1 MKKLL
6 TRGLYVFAIMLFA
19 VGGVFMFNLN
29 SSTKMGEIETE
40 GETLSQSVDI
50 DQANTW
56 EKWSEGV
63 STQLNP
69 FTTQTYFGETVNVI
83 DSAEDLAALSYY
95 VQSGNATYASAYYL
109 VTKDINLIGKLWTP
123 IGTSS
128 TPFSG
133 QFYGGGHT
141 ISGIVV
147 SQASSVSGSGVG
159 LFGNV
164 TGSLVDVVVD
174 DLVVLNESDA
184 TKTGA
189 LAGRLSATAEVLNCY
204 DLRANKSVYSSIG
217 TATSG
222 AKIYRGGSVDGVSAD
237 YTSQTAIYN
246 AMTINTGGNTAST
259 RYVVQYRVTESNAR
273 FEKYGDS
280 AWGTSGSDGT
290 KTKVVKVAVENY
302 NSTSATA
309 VEAFAF
315 SDNIPVLR
323 YQAEGKNGQVYVINE
338 EYRARTPFSS
348 SLGTGLV
355 TTITFSKLSTSLTIN
370 YGYGKN
376 YNGTPKTKTATY
388 AVPYDRPWKQ
398 YFDLT
403 RTGAFELAGIYKTYN
418 ANAANEDSKFTNPF
432 TSEYIETFANG
443 GTATLYLKWKANT
456 HTMNF
461 NIGWSGADG
470 SWSNNGSEEN
480 TSPQSPFV
488 NGVTFTGIGTI
499 QPTTSAGRYLYSAN
513 STGHTAGD
521 LIKIEFWLK
530 DGYTFTESISHK
542 IVNGGGTINTTSPGV
557 QTSFPAEN
565 IDSAQKTNYTV
576 VKGARVSSGN
586 VAYTPYTV
594 TFEDVVET
602 GIITLLIRQETIN
615 VTVKDTN
622 SNRDDFSSNVLINT
636 GAGNATETKSFSVQ
650 AGDYFHLKI
659 NANTG
664 YYISN
669 ISIVDSNTG
678 EDINNKFSWLT
689 TTPNETYSVETSS
702 GQKTYI
708 QSYKIDAEQTAGGIQ
723 SGNLTITV
731 TLESLPIYFNVEFD
745 ADNSTE
751 NTNNGNTFDEQGL
764 TVNGVKN
771 GILSLTAKP
780 NTSTKTGEVTFRVS
794 ENSIYEIDTMT
805 ISDGE
810 KTWTINKTNNPN
822 DDDDYTYVWSTNNN
836 EATATI
842 SNFSY
847 GITYTLKY
855 TIKAKD
861 YSLTGSVTIDDDP
874 PSTDFAGYTLVFSKT
889 ENDFSDTITKAMPG
903 DKIYWKLTMPNND
916 YTKRIAFEKVTVTNG
931 ASATNSTYEDFTI
944 SGSFTVGTADPEVA
958 VAFTTVELEF
968 IPSTNTMYI
977 DDFNGEG
984 SKVFVDTNVTNT
996 IEGSLSATG
1005 DQGEYTVNVSTLT
1018 SISIYSGYYLVGWY
1032 LENGDTKLGGL
1043 FGENEAP
1050 ATFFGNI
1057 FSQDEFLSAVS
1068 DGTTSFTLVPIYKQ
1082 KTITVTGAFAET
1094 DGLALS
1100 NDSGAT
1106 WNGGEY
1112 TLSNTYYFIHNFSI
1126 DDEVYNFSIDISS
1139 IKENMR
1145 KAGYEEATG
1154 WNFASSTGVWTDEKP
1169 APTNYGLAINNGA
1182 DKIGASNDNIQGV
1195 DVWGSENSATLT
1207 INPVF
1212 GTKIEYN
1219 IIITGIAVNEDGEHL
1234 TASTTISV
1242 GDTITFTSED
1252 VTSEGVYTISSKP
1265 EFSFA
1270 DTPSIGHQFSGF
1282 TLKGNNSSEH
1292 EAPFT
1297 AENSNVVT
1305 LELDASLFNTLV
1317 SESGYITDRNIFT
1330 AETNQVA
1337 STYKIYLGYDGSA
1350 EILVDTVGLAS
1361 DDEGYYVTVT
1371 YGKNADALASFTTKI
1386 TRNGYTL
1393 VGFRERVSEGGVQ
1406 YATYDEESGAWTYEM
1421 FSPEPAEDTTVY
1433 AVWQVNDEKYVSATL
1448 QGFTPYFNE
1457 NGQVVIQGTV
1467 YKGEQKEEN
1476 EIANGT
1482 TAVGNG
1488 DTITS
1493 VIIALSGTE
1502 SNAAEGFTNGRQ
1514 IVLTNVAAEQEYIMI
1529 VTIADSLS
1537 ANRFGT
1543 NDTYTIKSDPA
1554 SGNILANGIVIND
1567 ASIESYYTGS
1577 SKVAETENSVRG
1589 TLAFEHPVTHE
1600 GEPVTPT
1607 PKKSVDEATITI
1619 DGSVFGVAEGLNAI
1633 YDFSFDAIQGAN
1645 YGITAGQDGKYLI
1658 VVNGVLDIV
1667 PIIFQ
1672 FNMEPE
1678 TQTGFY
1684 MDGLYHRAN
1693 IGSVTAYDK
1702 YNNEL
1707 VEGNFKFEYS
1717 YVRTKGYN
1725 VGNYTGDQ
1733 FEFEGLKVL
1742 IGDSEVTS
1750 TNYTWTVNGTYQIVE
1765 SEDVANIFSYDARYL
1780 TATNGKLNITLN
1792 KELQLAYPDA
1802 TRIFNVSYKVGN
1814 GAMIAV
1820 QGSQISVADTNGD
1833 TLFTII
1839 GNGTNDLSIAVKK
1852 NADVTFEISTS
1863 GEGGDNLAFLGYFT
1877 TAEISVWTS
1886 GQVAPLDTFTEEAD
1900 NVYDLKL
1907 TTGSSAQQYVA
1918 VFTDARALYVFEN
1931 KNNTTIN
1938 SNDNPTAKIYLSSGD
1953 NVGYTY
1959 ANPTMTG
1966 FTFDS
1971 WKISDS
1977 TVTASAGEGNQ
1988 TFKSTG
1994 GSKPVRAIAKW
2005 NLDKP
2010 VLTVFE
2016 EKIESSAYGGPD
2028 YNDFS
2033 YTRVATFE
2041 NQSDIVTYVFTWRK
2055 GDQVLGTGE
2064 TYSFGDRNTS
2074 INGVYTITVT
2084 ATYVDANGVQGNSQ
2098 IQTSEPAQFEF
2109 AIYKRELHSFAFDME
2124 KTQLELDNLV
2134 YSNTDYIDQIYVNL
2148 YMYDEHFPN
2157 DGQDFWV
2164 DVSLK
2169 DILDNLPA
2177 NNPMAWI
2184 EVTYGK
2190 ENTPVTS
2197 IKNAGT
2203 YTISVKVG
2211 LYGFDLRD
2219 GKQELTLTV
2228 LQDEI
2233 VLSQSDVEDLTKEF
2247 GASEPPAHTINYSIN
2262 GESVPITLTREAG
2275 ESVGNHPFDKA
2286 STTNANYTIADVS
2299 GLYFEITPST
2309 YMLQVSLDSALTY
2322 TYNQKAVATVEA
2334 DYIAES
2340 EEAWFT
2346 SAGWY
2351 LFAYDQDRTLLA
2363 TSKLSL
2369 TVNGVTVSTEVE
2381 HALDGFTFSVT
2392 GASANA
2398 GSYGLDDIGGQSETY
2413 EKGAEFAG
2421 SVPQE
2426 SAIVVEKLVL
2436 KITKATKE
2444 YDKQAYST
2452 WSSSGTNEGLVVEFD
2467 PSSSILQGD
2476 TLSFRF
2482 AMGTHQSSAFFTEYY
2497 VGEYNNPENELHL
2510 EDISNENYD
2519 VIEAESCY
2527 RAILPSTKEV
2537 ELRLDQELSYVYGQ
2551 ITTNNKYV
2559 FLNDEV
2565 YEHIKFVFTED
2576 GSEAPCR
2583 QGIDTYW
2590 LPEITDATTSTGGAF
2605 DAGEITLTVMVVS
2618 KEYTLG
2624 LAETNW
2630 DDEKRAFAELFIKFL
2645 SAWDPSAVP
2654 GDLDTAIDSAIE
2666 LLDKEF
2672 GNSYVK
2678 YFTFT
2683 FDITQKE
2690 LSLAQTPTVTK
2701 EYDGNKN
2708 LSSTYQ
2714 NAQVGT
2720 ASPSVWIGSGLVAGD
2735 IVTISGEY
2743 DSSEIGARTL
2753 TLTPGGADGG
2763 NYKLTNIPAG
2773 QIASV
2778 EFDFTGHLDTEDWV
2792 EDGVDAP
2799 KDNSFKAVYGGDY
2812 QDFVDQINKE
2822 SNFGTRQGY
2831 TQTGWTFTDDSGELE
2846 VSVENAEKLVE
2857 KLLANGNT
2865 LTLNAVWSQDDV
2877 TITVNYNQAQGSVS
2891 GESVQASYSVLYFTG
2906 SLKLSVTANG
2916 GYFFEDFIVKE
2927 SGKAEAEATGQN
2939 TKTGTIT
2946 LSKITDNITV
2956 QVNFGLIEISITA
2969 SDGSH
2974 PDVELAS
2981 DSDRWT
2987 DAHTFNKNTLTDTVA
3002 TTLPQYTL
3010 AEKSYLLSGWKF
3022 EFGENVGEK
3031 AITVLKDDG
3040 RSIWEIIGGESLS
3053 GDSLAVTVTAL
3064 WEVDSISFTI
3074 THNNATITSVKVG
3087 DETIVGEGDRYT
3099 VHFGDTVIVNFEGNE
3114 GYKFSSASLDGKAE
3128 GTKPANTGKRTNVSV
3143 TITALKED
3151 GAVLKIDM
3159 ASIVIT
3165 INTVANVEPYS
3176 QINGSD
3182 NIQYQINH
3190 TDLTSEVAIN
3200 EKISI
3205 FKTTQTGTY
3214 NQTGWTY
3221 GEEEITLTDK
3231 LLEFVKSIYASENS
3245 LEEGAL
3251 LDGDFTLSQNLV
3263 AEWTAVEYTI
3273 TLADP
3278 EGIAT
3283 DLPQGTIT
3291 VSYGQPISGLKE
3303 LSPNTGHTGWVNS
3316 WNTEKDGNGTTYQ
3329 NGDNFQTPSTVLEGE
3344 TKAEATLYAVWTQGE
3359 FTLTITHDDK
3369 VTAISYNNKPVT
3381 AGSAE
3386 KYLSGT
3392 THTFTLTITDGYV
3405 IDETQTNAGDSGLTI
3420 SFSGDQIMVA
3430 NMTGN
3435 ATLTATL
3442 NIVTKEET
3450 FRLNLD
3456 LINNIEEVTGAQE
3469 DNGKYYVNID
3479 YLQAYNDTALSS
3491 LVFTRSGYTPS
3502 RLMLGETPIATYEN
3516 GAWTVVG
3523 DTYTLT
3529 TDSTIDVEWT
3539 RNDGYYTVTMEDQQ
3553 NSLTYSAQDQ
3563 TVANGKVTVGGVDYT
3578 LGAILDNGDIY
3589 VRYFFERE
3597 GGSQTAD
3604 GTSSLVL
3611 RNVNQSGQYRFV
3623 LEIRDGVTNELVQLA
3638 SDWAQLTISQA
3649 EMSWSKDSFTSY
3661 YSGTRDF
3668 YNAEENGDMGHALIG
3683 KNQVTDATF
3692 GRVIFT
3698 GSDYNVGSG
3707 KDVRVYINI
3716 TADLVANYSNIQGDS
3731 TSGYYLALTGAGQIV
3746 ATPIS
3751 FAITGGGFQTG
3762 TNHEIVFSGVGSD
3775 EVTTTSGVPLDPFT
3789 FSATFVTNGTSG
3801 QITAFNLKEN
3811 SNTVLLSERSVD
3823 KDNFTWTATGS
3834 YTISKASK
3842 TITLSGK
3849 VLSTGEDLTDAQN
3862 TITLSNV
3869 MYGAD
3874 NVDLGN
3880 SAFYNHVVDGSAVFT
3895 ISGNRS
3901 GSVVIALGAGINIS
3915 FDATTSKLAGFGL
3928 LDWTG
3933 DITIATLK
3941 TTLQTLAKEDEYL
3954 QSYSSA
3960 DIENIYAVYTDLKYV
3975 RANYGYG
3982 ENQGADYYVQI
3993 GQSTT
3998 LTEPARKGFNF
4009 VRWQAGAGVS
4019 VEGNK
4024 LSVASG
4030 ETILPSSVTAIW
4042 EIANPT
4048 TASNNKELDFDAQYG
4063 ASQTITVANV
4073 AGSIKNQSSDLS
4085 YSYRWLKEGEEVAGN
4100 VDNII
4105 IARNTTANGN
4115 YTLEITASLSGYT
4128 SKTTTV
4134 NFTVKINKI
4143 ALTAGN
4149 LSANEGT
4156 YKHADFASEVTIGV
4170 TVGSGEA
4177 EETPYTISSH
4187 LAKEN
4192 FWFEVRLGSEEV
4204 GQIFNVGTYTIT
4216 LKGDDTV
4223 YNVTENSA
4231 TFVVKVYEYELTS
4244 DDVTGLGKFFG
4255 EEDPDPNSI
4264 TKVFEFGADNTES
4277 VQVNFTRT
4285 TGETVG
4291 NYEVEVASISPTG
4304 NYSITAPEGNDFF
4317 EIRKA
4322 EGKLNITF
4330 DSPEALTKVYNGAQ
4344 STISTTFSDG
4354 KWTLTI
4360 GDGQESVSSGLTLKV
4375 YNNGREYDLSG
4386 IALEYAFTGISFTF
4400 GEGVIAKNVNSYP
4413 ISVKVATEGTVNY
4426 QEAQIINPTSFVIG
4440 KANLVVS
4447 GITKEFDTTKAFSQQ
4462 INGVGGEKVTVTGQF
4477 AKETVGS
4484 DIELNSVAILARETD
4499 NVNNYTISE
4508 IQKGSITPS
4517 SETEFTFTAGEN
4529 QFTYGDLRAD
4539 DSLQTILEKL
4549 GAYVFT
4555 IGGDYTGAIEA
4566 GYAQITSAEYGTKT
4580 VSKGGYL
4587 IAGGNKVTLTITS
4600 ANYAQL
4606 ASGKTFEVSISIAKR
4621 ALDLSGTQISKEYDK
4636 TDALPAGIVWSMQG
4650 NLSGDDVTVDESASK
4665 FENSSVAD
4673 GKKISIVLKG
4683 NDKDN
4688 YSVAEEDMPK
4698 GNITPNS
4705 INITVDGTT
4714 LLNRDFSSITSVD
4727 GGKVNIPS
4735 PSFNVE
4741 YTDKVNGQ
4749 SILDSFRAPTRVGF
4763 TPNGWYYLSGEDY
4776 IQITAE
4782 NMQSVLDGAFDNNK
4796 TVTIY
4801 AGWTIDRL
4809 DITLSVTNGT
4819 ASVSAEESANL
4830 VDNKDGTYSVN
4841 YFSTITVKV
4850 TGAEGYKLDNI
4861 TYSGNAQ
4868 AFTPTGVGTK
4878 NNGQATIPQIRT
4890 GGTITISMAEIMI
4903 NVTVNGNT
4911 PAFVDEVII
4920 SGEDWTDY
4928 AESIAYNDAGV
4939 QASTFLPQWNA
4950 PEGTYNF
4957 AGYTYGEGTQVAEQT
4972 LKAIVDSLGQV
4983 NEDVNISFTASWTG
4997 VKYSIHFNVTENGS
5011 LSGEET
5017 IDDLVFGQELNFEF
5031 PVATL
5036 SGRVS
5041 IWNTSADGQGRVYER
5056 GSFLQDIGTLS
5067 GDNYVLELYT
5077 VWANKT
5083 STLTITV
5090 GENVTRVLA
5099 GRSEVTPEN
5108 NKFELEFGVDSL
5120 TITITLNAGYE
5131 LAYTY
5136 PENASN
5142 EIVVSGNTIT
5152 ISNMADNRELTIKG
5166 TARTNTLTLNMTNA
5180 TVEKVNSGTQGTGVV
5195 TAPTGDTVSI
5205 TFAPTKGYSFVEGQ
5219 STISLSGRGKIQSAY
5234 QDGKVTVTWSDFTGD
5249 ASLTVSSTPN
5259 KNEVTFSDNSAK
5271 VTSIWANGQSVSVT
5285 GGSAVVLTGETLTI
5299 VVNLRYGYHNA
5310 TLSLPEGITAS
5321 VTPQDET
5328 FDDQTRTY
5336 RRSFTITGI
5345 DENVAVTISA
5355 SEREYSVQSIS
5366 ENADLGS
5373 VGSDEVVTMKFGS
5386 SQGFTANASEGY
5398 VFAGWYIGDTL
5409 ISTDN
5414 PYTFFANE
5422 SVREY
5427 LENNLTEGVLQL
5439 VAHFGLAESEVTIT
5453 NGVNG
5458 TLTYNWGGEEDE
5470 DKTLVENDATTGI
5483 VSFGNKLVISVK
5495 PNIGYSV
5502 TSDSIKFTKEG
5513 QPVEDAWTKY
5523 VKADEDGS
5531 AVITIPVEA
5540 GVPDKIEVTY
5550 VANDI
5555 EVYVQGVLIMGGAK
5569 NYGTNVGGQI
5579 LLTNEEGEVV
5589 DWATENTYLD
5599 PNDEIGLV
5607 EGGNYRLATKTDTT
5621 LYFKATIK
5629 EGYTF
5634 FIDTDIIPGMPNAVI
5649 NEISRTATE
5658 VFFSISRVSEGL
5670 RIRGMFEAQSNL
5682 VTVKFQTE
5690 DGTGVPAGAISVDT
5704 SSPLINA
5711 PINNSSSIY
5720 FYAVT
5725 SANASFTINI
5735 GFNYSLKMT
5744 SDGIATSINEGLADK
5759 VTFGE
5764 VTDPGFNTGFTQR
5777 VKVDIDSIDSNGEII
5792 IYVTPKVYNLNFV
5805 SEGEV
5810 LASISGITY
5819 GQIFSIPQDVLS
5831 KILVEREGFSLLG
5844 YYTYEEGQGTRYVK
5858 EDGTVPSGITWNESG
5873 YNWNGTTYVVSSNF
5887 DQATQTFSLY
5897 AGWSFDKEKVTIDFI
5912 PPELKGLVEIS
5923 IKDIIYN
5930 LGADTS
5936 WTYANDNYY
5945 AEILEGVEIGLR
5957 AYPFE
5962 GFTFVKWVVNR
5973 DGHEVTHTT
5982 EEINYLSEPG
5992 NVTITAVYRLN
6003 FTLSVDNG
6011 GTVAL
6016 WQAGSNL
6023 GADGAFD
6030 PSNDISLVAT
6040 ESRGYNFVGWF
6051 TADGE
6056 AFGEKGVEK
6065 VNSDGTSTW
6074 TYTFTPSLQ
6083 PLSLKAVFEGDEVG
6097 IIVDSTSLTGFGSI
6111 LSFKVNG
6118 TEQDISSE
6126 ITARVGSQIQIQV
6139 ESEYGYGVIWE
6150 GVTPKYDISTQT
6162 YVYTVLAEDLT
6173 SYEGALHKNVIL
6185 LKPVG
6190 TSSHISFRFDVRMG
6204 DDSQSIENAGI
6215 LVYRDPEGISH
6226 EITTGYVIEEILYGN
6241 TFFLEVVLQPN
6252 YRVGYVAIVAQ
6263 GIHIL
6268 DYDTIGSG
6276 FNPVSSRI
6284 EIQTSILNEFKPD
6297 LSEEI
6302 SVIINFERDIWTDY
6316 SSEEL
6321 SGAGTEADPY
6331 IIATNED
6338 LAFMA
6343 YMINNEGNEHYA
6355 SAYYL
6360 LVDNLDMA
6368 GKFWEP
6374 IGTEE
6379 NPFAGTFNFDVYTI
6393 ENLEHYMVYSNPTT
6407 SYNGLFWFMTDD
6419 AQILIT
6425 NNALIIGLSVA
6436 GGIILLVLLILLII
6450 LLVRRR
6456 NKKKMEEL
6464 ANS

>member
-1 MKKLL
+1 
-6 TRGLYVFAIMLFA
+6 MLFA
-19 VGGVFMFNLN
+19 VGGIFMFNLN
-29 SSTKMGEIETE
+29 SLTKIGEIETE
-40 GETLSQSVDI
+40 GETLSQPVDI
-50 DQANTW
+50 DQVNTW

-69 FTTQTYFGETVNVI
+69 FTTQTYFGEPVNVI

-95 VQSGNATYASAYYL
+95 VQSGNTTYASAYYL
-109 VTKDINLIGKLWTP
+109 VTADINLVGKLWTP

-133 QFYGGGHT
+133 QFYGGGHK

-147 SQASSVSGSGVG
+147 SEASSVSGSGVG

-189 LAGRLSATAEVLNCY
+189 LVGVLENSSDILESAEVLNCY

-222 AKIYRGGSVDGVSAD
+222 VKIYRGGSVDGVSAD

-246 AMTINTGGNTAST
+246 AMTINSNATTTST
-259 RYVVQYRVTESNAR
+259 RYVVQYRVTDSNAR

-290 KTKVVKVAVENY
+290 QTKVVKVAVESE
-302 NSTSATA
+302 NSTSATE
-309 VEAFAF
+309 VNAFAF

-323 YQAEGKNGQVYVINE
+323 YQAEGKNDQVYVINE
-338 EYRARTPFSS
+338 GYRARTPFSS
-348 SLGTGLV
+348 SLDTGLV
-355 TTITFSKLSTSLTIN
+355 TTITFTSTTTSLTIN

-376 YNGTPKTKTATY
+376 DDGTPKTKTATY

-403 RTGAFELAGIYKTYN
+403 RTGAFDLEGIYK
-418 ANAANEDSKFTNPF
+418 ESSCTNKF

-443 GTATLYLKWKANT
+443 GTATLYLKWTAKT

-461 NIGWSGADG
+461 NIGWSGADN

-480 TSPQSPFV
+480 TPPQSPFV
-488 NGVTFTGIGTI
+488 DGVNFEEGIGTI
-499 QPTTSAGRYLYSAN
+499 SPTSSAGRYLYSAS
-513 STGHTAGD
+513 STGHTAGT
-521 LIKIEFWLK
+521 KIVITFNLK
-530 DGYTFTESISHK
+530 DGYTFIEEEGISHE
-542 IVNGGGTINTTSPGV
+542 IVKGGGTINTTSPGV
-557 QTSFPAEN
+557 QTSFRAEN

-576 VKGARVSSGN
+576 VKEDRVSSGN

-602 GIITLLIRQETIN
+602 GTITLLIRQETIN

-622 SNRDDFSSNVLINT
+622 SNGDDFSSNVLINT
-636 GAGNATETKSFSVQ
+636 GAGSATETKSFSVQ
-650 AGDYFHLKI
+650 AGDYFQLQIK
-659 NANTG
+659 ANTG
-664 YYISN
+664 YYISS

-678 EDINNKFSWLT
+678 EDINNKFSWLKT
-689 TTPNETYSVETSS
+689 TENGTYSVETSS

-780 NTSTKTGEVTFRVS
+780 NTSTNTGEVTFRVS

-861 YSLTGSVTIDDDP
+861 YSLTGSVTIDNDP
-874 PSTDFAGYTLVFSKT
+874 PSADFEGYTLVFSKT
-889 ENDFSDTITKAMPG
+889 DDFSDTIKKAMPG
-903 DKIYWKLTMPNND
+903 DTIHWKLTMPENNSV
-916 YTKRIAFEKVTVTNG
+916 KRLTFKGVTVTNG
-931 ASATNSTYEDFTI
+931 VNAGNPTYDYENFTI
-944 SGSFTVGTADPEVA
+944 SGSFTAGTADATVA
-958 VAFTTVELEF
+958 VAFETVKLTF
-968 IPSTNTMYI
+968 NQSTNTMYI
-977 DDFNGEG
+977 DDFNDGG
-984 SKVFVDTNVTNT
+984 SVVFVDTNVTNT
-996 IEGSLSATG
+996 IKGSLTVEG
-1005 DQGEYTVNVSTLT
+1005 KQGGYTAKTT
-1018 SISIYSGYYLVGWY
+1018 DFKSISIYSGYYLVGWY
-1032 LENGDTKLGGL
+1032 IQNGETQVVGRVFGADEGPEAFFNDLFKQDKFLG
-1043 FGENEAP
+1043 
-1050 ATFFGNI
+1050 
-1057 FSQDEFLSAVS
+1057 AVS

-1082 KTITVTGAFAET
+1082 KTITVTGAFNEK

-1100 NDSGAT
+1100 NDAGST
-1106 WNGGEY
+1106 WTGGEY
-1112 TLSNTYYFIHNFSI
+1112 TLSKTYYFIHNFSV

-1139 IKENMR
+1139 IKANMR
-1145 KAGYEEATG
+1145 KAGYEQATG

-1305 LELDASLFNTLV
+1305 LELDISLFNTLV

-1330 AETNQVA
+1330 AKTNQKA
-1337 STYKIYLGYDGSA
+1337 STYKIYLGYEGGAKDDA
-1350 EILVDTVGLAS
+1350 ETVDVVGLQQ

-1371 YGKNADALASFTTKI
+1371 YGTNADALASFTSRI

-1393 VGFRERVSEGGVQ
+1393 VGFREKVSEGGVQ
-1406 YATYDEESGAWTYEM
+1406 YATYDEGEGTWSYEV
-1421 FSPEPAEDTTVY
+1421 FDPEPAKDTTVY
-1433 AVWQVNDEKYVSATL
+1433 AVWQVKDEKYVSATL

-1457 NGQVVIQGTV
+1457 NDQVVIQGTV
-1467 YKGEQKEEN
+1467 LAGEN
-1476 EIANGT
+1476 EIGNGT
-1482 TAVGNG
+1482 TPVGNG
-1488 DTITS
+1488 ETIDR

-1502 SNAAEGFTNGRQ
+1502 SEAAAGFSEGRK
-1514 IVLTNVAAEQEYIMI
+1514 IVLRNVAGEQTYIMI
-1529 VTIADSLS
+1529 VTITDTLS

-1543 NDTYTIKSDPA
+1543 NEDYTYQIRSNTA

-1600 GEPVTPT
+1600 GQPVTPT
-1607 PKKSVDEATITI
+1607 PKLPIDKATITI
-1619 DGSVFGVAEGLNAI
+1619 GGEEYNVAEGLNAI
-1633 YDFSFDAIQGAN
+1633 YDFSFDATEIKN
-1645 YGITAGQDGKYLI
+1645 YGITTVQAE
-1658 VVNGVLDIV
+1658 GVLKIV

-1672 FNMEPE
+1672 FNMDPE

-1684 MDGLYHRAN
+1684 MQGLYHRAN

-1702 YNNEL
+1702 DNNEL
-1707 VEGNFKFEYS
+1707 VSKFNFNTHYN
-1717 YVRTKGYN
+1717 YVRTN
-1725 VGNYTGDQ
+1725 SDAVASYTAKQ
-1733 FEFEGLKVL
+1733 FVIDGLSVS
-1742 IGDSEVTS
+1742 IGDTTVDPK
-1750 TNYTWTVNGTYQIVE
+1750 NYSWTVVGTYNIAE
-1765 SEDVANIFSYDARYL
+1765 SEDVANIFTYDARYL
-1780 TATNGKLNITLN
+1780 TATNGALNITLN

-1802 TRIFNVSYKVGN
+1802 TRIFNVSYQVGN
-1814 GAMIAV
+1814 GAKIAV

-1833 TLFTII
+1833 TLFTVI

-1852 NADVTFEISTS
+1852 NADVTFEISIS
-1863 GEGGDNLAFLGYFT
+1863 GEGGDNLDFLGYFT
-1877 TAEISVWTS
+1877 TADISVWTS
-1886 GQVAPLDTFTEEAD
+1886 SQVAPLDTFTKEAE
-1900 NVYDLKL
+1900 NVYDLDL
-1907 TTGSSAQQYVA
+1907 TTGSSQQYVA

-1931 KNNTTIN
+1931 KNNTLIN

-1971 WKISDS
+1971 WRISDS
-1977 TVTASAGEGNQ
+1977 TVTANASEGKSNQ

-2010 VLTVFE
+2010 ILTVFE
-2016 EKIESSAYGGPD
+2016 KKIESSAYGGAD

-2033 YTRVATFE
+2033 YTEVATFE
-2041 NQSDIVTYVFTWRK
+2041 NKSDIVTYVFTWRK

-2064 TYSFGDRNTS
+2064 TYSFGERNTS

-2084 ATYVDANGVQGNSQ
+2084 ATYVDANGVQGSNTQ
-2098 IQTSEPAQFEF
+2098 TQTSEPAQFEF
-2109 AIYKRELHSFAFDME
+2109 AIYKRELHSFEFDME
-2124 KTQLELDNLV
+2124 NTHLELDNLV
-2134 YSNTDYIDQIYVNL
+2134 YSNTDYIDQIYVNIHI
-2148 YMYDEHFPN
+2148 YDEHWPDDNNEF
-2157 DGQDFWV
+2157 GSL
-2164 DVSLK
+2164 SLK
-2169 DILDNLPA
+2169 DCLDNLPP
-2177 NNPMAWI
+2177 NNPMFWI

-2211 LYGFDLRD
+2211 PYGFDLRD

-2228 LQDEI
+2228 LKDEI
-2233 VLSQSDVEDLTKEF
+2233 VLTQENVKDLKKEF
-2247 GASEPPAHTINYSIN
+2247 GATEPAAHTINYSIN
-2262 GESVPITLTREAG
+2262 GESVPITLKRKPG
-2275 ESVGNHPFDKA
+2275 ESVGKHNFISA
-2286 STTNANYTIADVS
+2286 STTNGNYTIADVS

-2334 DYIAES
+2334 DYIAERQ
-2340 EEAWFT
+2340 EAWFT

-2351 LFAYDQDRTLLA
+2351 LFAYSDDHTLLA

-2398 GSYGLDDIGGQSETY
+2398 GSYGLDDIGGESETY

-2421 SVPQE
+2421 AVPQA

-2436 KITKATKE
+2436 KVTKATKE
-2444 YDKQAYST
+2444 YDGQAYST

-2551 ITTNNKYV
+2551 ITTNNKYI

-2590 LPEITDATTSTGGAF
+2590 LLEITDATTSTGGAF

-2624 LAETNW
+2624 LAESNW
-2630 DDEKRAFAELFIKFL
+2630 DDEKRAFAELLIKFL
-2645 SAWDPSAVP
+2645 SAFDDPSTLP
-2654 GDLDTAIDSAIE
+2654 DLDTAITM
-2666 LLDKEF
+2666 LDKEF

-2701 EYDGNKN
+2701 EYDGTEN
-2708 LSSTYQ
+2708 LSSTYE

-2720 ASPSVWIGSGLVAGD
+2720 SAPSVWIGSGLVAGD

-2753 TLTPGGADGG
+2753 TLTPGGEDGD

-2792 EDGVDAP
+2792 EDGVVEAP
-2799 KDNSFKAVYGGDY
+2799 QDNSFSEVFDGNYTNFANA
-2812 QDFVDQINKE
+2812 INDE

-2831 TQTGWTFTDDSGELE
+2831 IQTGWTFTTTGGTFPVDADHADEL
-2846 VSVENAEKLVE
+2846 VSA
-2857 KLLANGNT
+2857 LLANGNQIT
-2865 LTLNAVWSQDDV
+2865 LDAVWSQDDV
-2877 TITVNYNQAQGSVS
+2877 TITVKYNQAQGSVTS
-2891 GESVQASYSVLYFTG
+2891 GGSTQVSYSVLYFTD
-2906 SLKLSVTANG
+2906 SLTLSVTANN
-2916 GYFFEDFIVKE
+2916 GYFFEDFTVKE
-2927 SGKAEAEATGQN
+2927 SGKAEAKPSGQK

-2946 LSKITDNITV
+2946 LSKITDDITV

-2987 DAHTFNKNTLTDTVA
+2987 DAHTFNKNTLTGTVA
-3002 TTLPQYTL
+3002 TTLPKYTL

-3040 RSIWEIIGGESLS
+3040 RSIWDIIGGESLS

-3064 WEVDSISFTI
+3064 WEADSISFTI

-3087 DETIVGEGDRYT
+3087 DETVVGEGDRYT
-3099 VHFGDTVIVNFEGNE
+3099 VHFGDTVVVAFEGNE
-3114 GYKFSSASLDGKAE
+3114 GYKFSSFNLSGQADNTSSE
-3128 GTKPANTGKRTNVSV
+3128 NTGRRTNASV

-3151 GAVLKIDM
+3151 GAVLKIEM

-3165 INTVANVEPYS
+3165 INTVANVQPYS

-3214 NQTGWTY
+3214 NQTGWSY
-3221 GEEEITLTDK
+3221 GEDDIALTDK

-3251 LDGDFTLSQNLV
+3251 LDEDFTLSQNLV
-3263 AEWTAVEYTI
+3263 AKWTAVEYTI
-3273 TLADP
+3273 TLDDP
-3278 EGIAT
+3278 QGIAT

-3291 VSYGQPISGLKE
+3291 VSYGQPINGLIA
-3303 LSPNTGHTGWVNS
+3303 LSPNAEHVGWENS
-3316 WNTEKDGNGTTYQ
+3316 WNTAENGNGTTYQ
-3329 NGDNFQTPSTVLEGE
+3329 NGDKFQTPSTVLEGE
-3344 TKAEATLYAVWTQGE
+3344 TKAEATLYAVWTQGK

-3381 AGSAE
+3381 AGAE

-3405 IDETQTNAGDSGLTI
+3405 IDEKATSAGDSGLTI
-3420 SFSGDQIMVA
+3420 SFNGDQILVA
-3430 NMTGN
+3430 NLTDD

-3442 NIVTKEET
+3442 NIVSKPET

-3456 LINNIEEVTGAQE
+3456 LRNGVESVSGAQQ
-3469 DNGKYYVNID
+3469 DNGTYYVNID
-3479 YLQAYNDTALSS
+3479 YLQAYNGTALSS
-3491 LVFTRSGYTPS
+3491 LVFTRTGYTPS
-3502 RLMLGETPIATYEN
+3502 RLMLGETPIATYAD
-3516 GAWTVVG
+3516 GAWTVVS
-3523 DTYTLT
+3523 DTYTFT

-3553 NSLTYSAQDQ
+3553 NSLTYSAQEV
-3563 TVANGKVTVGGVDYT
+3563 TVANGKVTIGGSSYT
-3578 LGAILDNGDIY
+3578 LGEILPNGDIY
-3589 VRYFFERE
+3589 VRHFFERE

-3604 GTSSLVL
+3604 GTSALVL

-3623 LEIRDGVTNELVQLA
+3623 LEIRDGVTNEPVQLA
-3638 SDWAQLTISQA
+3638 SEWAQFTISQA

-3683 KNQVTDATF
+3683 ENQVTDATF
-3692 GRVIFT
+3692 GRVVFT

-3716 TADLVANYSNIQGDS
+3716 TADLAANYSNIQGDS
-3731 TSGYYLALTGAGQIV
+3731 TSGYYLVLIGAGEIV

-3751 FAITGGGFQTG
+3751 FAITGGGFETG
-3762 TNHEIVFSGVGSD
+3762 SQHEIVFDSVASTGVS
-3775 EVTTTSGVPLDPFT
+3775 TTSGVPLDPFT
-3789 FSATFVTNGTSG
+3789 FSVTFVTNGTSG

-3811 SNTVLLSERSVD
+3811 SNTVLLSGRSVD
-3823 KDNFTWTATGS
+3823 KDNFIWNGTGS

-3880 SAFYNHVVDGSAVFT
+3880 SAFHNHVVDGSAVFT
-3895 ISGNRS
+3895 ISGNGS
-3901 GSVVIALGAGINIS
+3901 ESVVIALGTGINIS

-3941 TTLQTLAKEDEYL
+3941 TTLQTLAKEDDYL

-3998 LTEPARKGFNF
+3998 LTEPSREGFNF
-4009 VRWQAGAGVS
+4009 VEWQAGAGVS

-4048 TASNNKELDFDAQYG
+4048 TATNNEKLDFDAQYG

-4073 AGSIKNQSSDLS
+4073 AGSIKNPSSDLT
-4085 YSYRWLKEGEEVAGN
+4085 YTYRWLKDNGEIAGN
-4100 VDNII
+4100 VDNIS

-4115 YTLEITASLSGYT
+4115 YTLEITASLPGYT
-4128 SKTTTV
+4128 SKTTIV
-4134 NFTVKINKI
+4134 NFTVTINKI
-4143 ALTAGN
+4143 DLTAGTISSN
-4149 LSANEGT
+4149 SGT
-4156 YKHADFASEVTIGV
+4156 YKHADYAGEITIPV
-4170 TVGSGEA
+4170 TVGRE

-4192 FWFEVRLGSEEV
+4192 FWFEVRLESAEV
-4204 GQIFNVGTYTIT
+4204 GQIFNAGIYTIS
-4216 LKGDDTV
+4216 LHGDSTV
-4223 YNVTENSA
+4223 YNDQSYQT
-4231 TFVVKVYEYELTS
+4231 TFTVNVYTYELTS
-4244 DDVTGLGKFFG
+4244 DDVTGLGKYFG
-4255 EEDPDPNSI
+4255 DEDPDPI
-4264 TKVFEFGADNTES
+4264 TVTKVFTFGADNTES
-4277 VQVNFTRT
+4277 VQINFTRVED
-4285 TGETVG
+4285 GEAVG
-4291 NYEVEVASISPTG
+4291 KYKVEVASISPTG

-4360 GDGQESVSSGLTLKV
+4360 SDGQKSVSSGLTLKV

-4386 IALEYAFTGISFTF
+4386 IALEHAFTGISFTF
-4400 GEGVIAKNVNSYP
+4400 GEGVIAKNVNTYP

-4426 QEAQIINPTSFVIG
+4426 QEAQIINPTSFAIG

-4447 GITKEFDTTKAFSQQ
+4447 GITKEFDTTKAFSQK
-4462 INGVGGEKVTVTGQF
+4462 INGVGDEKVTVTGQF

-4484 DIELNSVAILARETD
+4484 DIELNSVAILASETD

-4517 SETEFTFTAGEN
+4517 SETAFTFTDGEDE
-4529 QFTYGDLRAD
+4529 FMYGDLRAD

-4587 IAGGNKVTLTITS
+4587 IAGGNTITLTITS
-4600 ANYAQL
+4600 ENYAQL

-4665 FENSSVAD
+4665 FENASVAD
-4673 GKKISIVLKG
+4673 DKKINIELKG
-4683 NDKDN
+4683 NDKGN

-4727 GGKVNIPS
+4727 GGSVNIPS

-4741 YTDKVNGQ
+4741 YTDTVNGQ

-4763 TPNGWYYLSGEDY
+4763 TPSGWYYLSGEDY
-4776 IQITAE
+4776 IQITGE
-4782 NMQSVLDGAFDNNK
+4782 NMQAVLDGAFDTNK
-4796 TVTIY
+4796 TMTIY
-4801 AGWTIDRL
+4801 AGWTIDKL

-4830 VDNKDGTYSVN
+4830 VDNNDGTYSVN

-4878 NNGQATIPQIRT
+4878 NDGQATISQIRT
-4890 GGTITISMAEIMI
+4890 GGTITITMEEIMI

-4911 PAFVDEVII
+4911 PAFVDEVTL
-4920 SGEDWTDY
+4920 SGEGWDDY
-4928 AESIAYNDAGV
+4928 AQSIAYNDAGV
-4939 QASTFLPQWNA
+4939 QASTFLPQWSA
-4950 PEGTYNF
+4950 PAGTYNF
-4957 AGYTYGEGTQVAEQT
+4957 AGYTYSDQTSVADQT
-4972 LKAIVDSLGQV
+4972 LKAIIDSLGEV
-4983 NEDVNISFTASWTG
+4983 NEDVDITFFASWTG
-4997 VKYSIHFNVTENGS
+4997 VAYQIHFNVTENGS
-5011 LSGEET
+5011 LEGSDT
-5017 IDDLVFGQELNFEF
+5017 TADLVFGQELDFDF

-5041 IWNTSADGQGRVYER
+5041 IWNTSADGEGRVYGR
-5056 GSFLQDIGTLS
+5056 GSYLQDVGTLS
-5067 GDNYVLELYT
+5067 QDVYVLELYT
-5077 VWANKT
+5077 VWANTT

-5090 GENVTRVLA
+5090 GDNVARVLA

-5108 NKFELEFGVDSL
+5108 NTFELEYGVDSL
-5120 TITITLNAGYE
+5120 TITVTLNAGYE
-5131 LAYTY
+5131 LDYTY

-5142 EIVVSGNTIT
+5142 EISVSGNTIT
-5152 ISNMADNRELTIKG
+5152 ISNMADNRELTIRG

-5180 TVEKVNSGTQGTGVV
+5180 TVEKVTSGTQVTGVV

-5205 TFAPTKGYSFVEGQ
+5205 TFAPSKGYSFVEGQ
-5219 STISLSGRGKIQSAY
+5219 STISLSGRGKIQSTY

-5271 VTSIWANGQSVSVT
+5271 VTSIWANGQSVSVA

-5373 VGSDEVVTMKFGS
+5373 VGSDEVVTMKFCS

-5422 SVREY
+5422 SAREY

-5523 VKADEDGS
+5523 VQADEDGS

-5649 NEISRTATE
+5649 NEISRTANE

-5725 SANASFTINI
+5725 SAKASFTINI

-5744 SDGIATSINEGLADK
+5744 SDGIATSISEGLANK

-5777 VKVDIDSIDSNGEII
+5777 VKVDVDSIDSNGEII

-5873 YNWNGTTYVVSSNF
+5873 YSWNGTTYVVSSNF
-5887 DQATQTFSLY
+5887 DQTTQTFSLY

-5945 AEILEGVEIGLR
+5945 AEILEGVAIGLR

-5962 GFTFVKWVVNR
+5962 GFTFVKWIVNR

-5982 EEINYLSEPG
+5982 EEINYISEPG

-6030 PSNDISLVAT
+6030 PSEDISLVAT

-6051 TADGE
+6051 TVDGE

-6065 VNSDGTSTW
+6065 ANSDGTSTW

-6083 PLSLKAVFEGDEVG
+6083 PLSLKAVFEGDEIG

-6204 DDSQSIENAGI
+6204 DDSQSIENAGS

-6284 EIQTSILNEFKPD
+6284 EIQTSILNQFKPD

-6360 LVDNLDMA
+6360 LVDNLDMT

>member
-19 VGGVFMFNLN
+19 VGGIFMFNLN

-56 EKWSEGV
+56 KKWNEGV

-69 FTTQTYFGETVNVI
+69 FTTQTYFGESVNVI

-95 VQSGNATYASAYYL
+95 VQSGNTTYASAYYL
-109 VTKDINLIGKLWTP
+109 VTADINLIGKLWTP

-147 SQASSVSGSGVG
+147 SEASSVSGSGVG

-174 DLVVLNESDA
+174 DLVVLNQSDA
-184 TKTGA
+184 SMTGA
-189 LAGRLSATAEVLNCY
+189 LAGHLSAKAEVLNCY

-217 TATSG
+217 TAISG

-259 RYVVQYRVTESNAR
+259 RYVVQYKVTAGNAR

-280 AWGTSGSDGT
+280 AWGTSGSDST

-338 EYRARTPFSS
+338 EYRASIS
-348 SLGTGLV
+348 QNSVSKGLV
-355 TTITFSKLSTSLTIN
+355 NTITFSKISTSLTIN

-376 YNGTPKTKTATY
+376 DNGTPKTKTATY
-388 AVPYDRPWKQ
+388 VVPYDRPWKQ

-403 RTGAFELAGIYKTYN
+403 RTGAFDLEGIYKESSY
-418 ANAANEDSKFTNPF
+418 TNKF

-443 GTATLYLKWKANT
+443 GTATLYLKWTAKT
-456 HTMNF
+456 HTMTL
-461 NIGWSGADG
+461 NIGWSGADN

-480 TSPQSPFV
+480 TPPQSPFV

-499 QPTTSAGRYLYSAN
+499 NPTSSAGRYLYSAS

-521 LIKIEFWLK
+521 IIKMEFWLK

-542 IVNGGGTINTTSPGV
+542 IVNGGGTISTTSPGV
-557 QTSFPAEN
+557 QTSFRAEN

-576 VKGARVSSGN
+576 VKGTRVASGN

-678 EDINNKFSWLT
+678 ENINNKFSWLKT
-689 TTPNETYSVETSS
+689 TENGTYSVETSS

-751 NTNNGNTFDEQGL
+751 NTNNGNNFDKQGL

-771 GILSLTAKP
+771 GMLSLTAKP
-780 NTSTKTGEVTFRVS
+780 STSTNTGEVTFRVT

-861 YSLTGSVTIDDDP
+861 YSLTGSVTIDGGA
-874 PSTDFAGYTLVFSKT
+874 PSSDFAGYTLVFSKT
-889 ENDFSDTITKAMPG
+889 ENDFTSPITKAMPG
-903 DKIYWKLTMPNND
+903 DKIYWKLTMTNNL
-916 YTKRIAFEKVTVTNG
+916 YTKRIAFSGVTVTNG
-931 ASATNSTYEDFTI
+931 ASATNSTYENFTI
-944 SGSFTVGTADPEVA
+944 DGSFTAGTSEVSVN
-958 VAFTTVELEF
+958 VAFNTVTLTF
-968 IPSTNTMYI
+968 TPSTNTMYI
-977 DDFNGEG
+977 DNFNGEG
-984 SKVFVDTNVTNT
+984 SEVFIETNDPINKIGETALT
-996 IEGSLSATG
+996 ATG
-1005 DQGEYTVNVSTLT
+1005 HQGEYTVNVSTLT

-1032 LENGDTKLGGL
+1032 IQNGETQLGGL

-1068 DGTTSFTLVPIYKQ
+1068 DGATSFDLIPIYKQ
-1082 KTITVTGAFAET
+1082 KTITVTGAFAES
-1094 DGLALS
+1094 DGLKLS
-1100 NDSGAT
+1100 NDAGST
-1106 WNGGEY
+1106 WTGGEY
-1112 TLSNTYYFIHNFSI
+1112 TLSKTYYFIHNFSV

-1145 KAGYEEATG
+1145 KAGYEQATG

-1270 DTPSIGHQFSGF
+1270 DTPSIGHQFSSF

-1305 LELDASLFNTLV
+1305 LKLDISLFNTLV

-1330 AETNQVA
+1330 AKTNQA
-1337 STYKIYLGYDGSA
+1337 PSTYKIYLGYEGGAKGDA
-1350 EILVDTVGLAS
+1350 ESVDVVGLQQ
-1361 DDEGYYVTVT
+1361 DDDGYYVTVT
-1371 YGKNADALASFTTKI
+1371 YGTNADALASFTNRI

-1406 YATYDEESGAWTYEM
+1406 YATYADGAWTYEV

-1433 AVWQVNDEKYVSATL
+1433 AVWQVKDEKYVSATL
-1448 QGFTPYFNE
+1448 EGFTPHFNE
-1457 NGQVVIQGTV
+1457 NEQVVIQGTV
-1467 YKGEQKEEN
+1467 LAGEN

-1482 TAVGNG
+1482 TVVGNG
-1488 DTITS
+1488 ETITN
-1493 VIIALSGTE
+1493 VTITFADGTE
-1502 SNAAEGFTNGRQ
+1502 FDPNVDQEVFQNGRQ
-1514 IVLTNVAAEQEYIMI
+1514 VALKDVRGEKTYIMI
-1529 VTIADSLS
+1529 VTITDTLS

-1543 NDTYTIKSDPA
+1543 NESYTYPIKSNPA
-1554 SGNILANGIVIND
+1554 SGNILANAIVVEG
-1567 ASIESYYTGS
+1567 AQIETYYTGS
-1577 SKVAETENSVRG
+1577 SAIAETANSVRG
-1589 TLAFEHPVTHE
+1589 TLAFEHPVTHKDQ
-1600 GEPVTPT
+1600 PVTPRL
-1607 PKKSVDEATITI
+1607 SVDDATITI
-1619 DGSVFGVAEGLNAI
+1619 DGSEFGVAEGLSAV
-1633 YDFSFDAIQGAN
+1633 YDFDLNEQQAKN
-1645 YGITAGQDGKYLI
+1645 YGITAGQGGKYLI
-1658 VVNGVLDIV
+1658 VKEGVLDIV
-1667 PIIFQ
+1667 QIELQ
-1672 FNMEPE
+1672 FNMDPK

-1684 MDGLYHRAN
+1684 MEDLFHRAN

-1707 VEGNFKFEYS
+1707 VSKFNFDTHYN
-1717 YVRTKGYN
+1717 YVRTN
-1725 VGNYTGDQ
+1725 SDAVASYTAKQ
-1733 FEFEGLKVL
+1733 FVIDGLTVS
-1742 IGDSEVTS
+1742 IGDTTVDPK
-1750 TNYTWTVNGTYQIVE
+1750 NYTWTVVGTYNIDE
-1765 SEDVANIFSYDARYL
+1765 SEDVANIFTYDARYL

-1802 TRIFNVSYKVGN
+1802 TRIFNVSYQVGN
-1814 GAMIAV
+1814 GAKIAV
-1820 QGSQISVADTNGD
+1820 QGSQISVADTNGN

-1852 NADVTFEISTS
+1852 NADVTFEISIS

-1877 TAEISVWTS
+1877 TADISVWTS
-1886 GQVAPLDTFTEEAD
+1886 SQVAPLDTFTKEAE
-1900 NVYDLKL
+1900 NVYDLDL
-1907 TTGSSAQQYVA
+1907 TTVSSSQQYVA

-1931 KNNTTIN
+1931 KNNTLIN

-1971 WKISDS
+1971 WRISDS
-1977 TVTASAGEGNQ
+1977 TVTANASEGESDQ

-1994 GSKPVRAIAKW
+1994 GSTPVRAIAKW
-2005 NLDKP
+2005 ILDKP
-2010 VLTVFE
+2010 VLTVFN

-2028 YNDFS
+2028 FNDFS
-2033 YTRVATFE
+2033 YTIVATFE
-2041 NQSDIVTYVFTWRK
+2041 NESNIATYVFTWRK

-2074 INGVYTITVT
+2074 INGIYTITVT
-2084 ATYVDANGVQGNSQ
+2084 ATYVDANGVQGSNTQ
-2098 IQTSEPAQFEF
+2098 TQTSEPAQFEF

-2134 YSNTDYIDQIYVNL
+2134 YSNTDYIDKIFVNL
-2148 YMYDEHFPN
+2148 YMYDEHHPN
-2157 DGQDFWV
+2157 DSDELYVG
-2164 DVSLK
+2164 VSLK
-2169 DILDNLPA
+2169 DLLDNLPP

-2203 YTISVKVG
+2203 YKISVKVG
-2211 LYGFDLRD
+2211 PYGFDLRY

-2228 LQDEI
+2228 LQDKITLTQE
-2233 VLSQSDVEDLTKEF
+2233 DVKGLTKEF
-2247 GASEPPAHTINYSIN
+2247 GATEPKHHTINYSIN
-2262 GESVPITLTREAG
+2262 GESVPITLTRTPG
-2275 ESVGNHPFDKA
+2275 ESVGPHAFDDA

-2299 GLYFEITPST
+2299 GLYFVITPST

-2334 DYIAES
+2334 DYIPES

-2351 LFAYDQDRTLLA
+2351 LFAYSEDRTLLA

-2381 HALDGFTFSVT
+2381 HALDGFIFAPSSA
-2392 GASANA
+2392 GADV
-2398 GSYGLDDIGGQSETY
+2398 GTYGLADISGTSTTY
-2413 EKGAEFAG
+2413 TRGAEFAG

-2436 KITKATKE
+2436 KVTKATKE
-2444 YDKQAYST
+2444 YDGEAYST
-2452 WSSSGTNEGLVVEFD
+2452 WSSAGTNEGLVIEFD

-2482 AMGTHQSSAFFTEYY
+2482 EFENAKDPGAASVGVSEY
-2497 VGEYNNPENELHL
+2497 
-2510 EDISNENYD
+2510 EDLIFSNISNDNYSVVEGD
-2519 VIEAESCY
+2519 NCY
-2527 RAILPSTKEV
+2527 KAILPSTKEV
-2537 ELRLDQELSYVYGQ
+2537 ELKLDQELSYVYGTL
-2551 ITTNNKYV
+2551 TTNNTNS
-2559 FLNDEV
+2559 FLIKEV
-2565 YEHIKFVFTED
+2565 HPHIQFVFTEN
-2576 GSEAPCR
+2576 GTEVPSR
-2583 QGIDTYW
+2583 SGFLTFW
-2590 LPEITDATTSTGGAF
+2590 LPLPIEENNVSTGGGF
-2605 DAGEITLTVMVVS
+2605 NTGKRSFKVVIVS
-2618 KEYTLG
+2618 KEFTLG
-2624 LAETNW
+2624 LTESNYAERK
-2630 DDEKRAFAELFIKFL
+2630 EEIKQL
-2645 SAWDPSAVP
+2645 Y
-2654 GDLDTAIDSAIE
+2654 
-2666 LLDKEF
+2666 KEF
-2672 GNSYVK
+2672 LEGEGSEGSSEEIDQMFDEVLINSYVK
-2678 YFTFT
+2678 EFTFT
-2683 FDITQKE
+2683 FDITKKE

-2701 EYDGNKN
+2701 EYDGNKD
-2708 LSSTYQ
+2708 LSNTYQ
-2714 NAQVGT
+2714 NARVGT

-2735 IVTISGEY
+2735 IVTISGNY
-2743 DSSEIGARTL
+2743 DSAEIGARTL
-2753 TLTPGGADGG
+2753 SLTAGGADGA
-2763 NYKLTNIPAG
+2763 NYSLTGFPAG

-2778 EFDFTGHLDTEDWV
+2778 EFDFTGHLDTEEWV
-2792 EDGVDAP
+2792 EDGVEAP
-2799 KDNSFKAVYGGDY
+2799 QNNSFSEVFDGNYTNFAKA
-2812 QDFVDQINKE
+2812 INDE

-2831 TQTGWTFTDDSGELE
+2831 IQTGWTFMVGEQVYPVDADHADEL
-2846 VSVENAEKLVE
+2846 VSA
-2857 KLLANGNT
+2857 LLANGNQI
-2865 LTLNAVWSQDDV
+2865 TLNAVWTQDNV
-2877 TITVNYNQAQGSVS
+2877 TITVNYNKAQGSVS
-2891 GESVQASYSVLYFTG
+2891 GESVQAPYSVPYFTG
-2906 SLKLSVTANG
+2906 SLELSVTANN
-2916 GYFFEDFIVKE
+2916 GYFFETYSV
-2927 SGKAEAEATGQN
+2927 TGNAQHSAPD
-2939 TKTGTIT
+2939 TGAKTGTI
-2946 LSKITDNITV
+2946 SISQVREDITV
-2956 QVNFGLIEISITA
+2956 QVDFALITISITA

-2987 DAHTFNKNTLTDTVA
+2987 DAHTFNKNTLTGTVA

-3022 EFGENVGEK
+3022 EFGDNVGEK

-3040 RSIWEIIGGESLS
+3040 RSIWDIIGGESLS
-3053 GDSLAVTVTAL
+3053 EDSLDVTVTAL

-3087 DETIVGEGDRYT
+3087 DETIVGVGDSYT
-3099 VHFGDTVIVNFEGNE
+3099 VHFGDTVVVNFKGNE
-3114 GYKFSSASLDGKAE
+3114 GYKFSSASLEGKAE
-3128 GTKPANTGKRTNVSV
+3128 ITPPENAGRIASITMTG
-3143 TITALKED
+3143 LKQD
-3151 GAVLKIDM
+3151 GAKLTINM
-3159 ASIVIT
+3159 TSIVIT
-3165 INTVANVEPYS
+3165 INTVADVQPYS
-3176 QINGSD
+3176 QIKGSD
-3182 NIQYQINH
+3182 KVQYQINH
-3190 TDLTSEVAIN
+3190 TDLTDSTTLN
-3200 EKISI
+3200 KKISI

-3221 GEEEITLTDK
+3221 GEGGQSVELNE
-3231 LLEFVKSIYASENS
+3231 LLLDFIKSTYASENS

-3251 LDGDFTLSQNLV
+3251 LDGDYELKKSLIAV
-3263 AEWTAVEYTI
+3263 WTAVEYTI

-3278 EGIAT
+3278 QNIAT
-3283 DLPQGTIT
+3283 NLPQETIT
-3291 VSYGQPISGLKE
+3291 VSYGQPISGLVA

-3316 WNTEKDGNGTTYQ
+3316 WNTKEDGNGTTYQ
-3329 NGDNFQTPSTVLEGE
+3329 NGDNFQTPSSVLEGE

-3405 IDETQTNAGDSGLTI
+3405 IDEDETRYEITSTEVGGEALTI
-3420 SFSGDQIMVA
+3420 TVSGDQIIVSNMSKVA
-3430 NMTGN
+3430 SFS
-3435 ATLTATL
+3435 ATL

-3456 LINNIEEVTGAQE
+3456 LRNGVESVSGAQQ
-3469 DNGKYYVNID
+3469 DSGTYYVNID
-3479 YLQAYNDTALSS
+3479 YRQAYNATALGS
-3491 LVFTRSGYTPS
+3491 LIFTRTGYTPDKI
-3502 RLMLGETPIATYEN
+3502 MLGEKTIATYAD
-3516 GAWTVVG
+3516 GAWTVVS

-3529 TDSTIDVEWT
+3529 TDSTIDVTWT
-3539 RNDGYYTVTMEDQQ
+3539 LNDGYYTVTMEDQK
-3553 NSLTYSAQDQ
+3553 NNITYSAQDQ
-3563 TVANGKVTVGGVDYT
+3563 TVANGKVTIDGSSYT
-3578 LGAILDNGDIY
+3578 LGDILPNGDIY
-3589 VRYFFERE
+3589 VRHFFERQ

-3611 RNVNQSGQYRFV
+3611 RHVNQFGQYRFV
-3623 LEIRDGVTNELVQLA
+3623 LEIRDGVTNELVQIA
-3638 SDWAQLTISQA
+3638 SKWAEFTISEA
-3649 EMSWSKDSFTSY
+3649 EMSWSKGSFTSY
-3661 YSGTRDF
+3661 YSGTSNF
-3668 YNAEENGDMGHALIG
+3668 YATTPGEDMGHALIG
-3683 KNQVTDATF
+3683 ENKVSDATF
-3692 GRVIFT
+3692 GRVVFT
-3698 GSDYNVGSG
+3698 GSDFNKGAD
-3707 KDVRVYINI
+3707 KDIRVYLNI
-3716 TADLVANYSNIQGDS
+3716 TADLVANYSNVLGDG
-3731 TSGYYLALTGAGQIV
+3731 TSGYYLALTGAGEIV

-3751 FAITGGGFQTG
+3751 FAINGGGFETG
-3762 TNHEIVFSGVGSD
+3762 SQHEIVFDSVASTGVS
-3775 EVTTTSGVPLDPFT
+3775 TTSGVPLDPFT
-3789 FSATFVTNGTSG
+3789 FSATFVTDRTTGAITS
-3801 QITAFNLKEN
+3801 FNLKEN
-3811 SNTVLLSERSVD
+3811 SNTVLLSGRSVD

-3862 TITLSNV
+3862 TITLSDV
-3869 MYGAD
+3869 MYGAG

-3880 SAFYNHVVDGSAVFT
+3880 SAFYNHVVNGSAVFT
-3895 ISGNRS
+3895 ISGNGS
-3901 GSVVIALGAGINIS
+3901 ESVVIALGAGINIS

-3928 LDWTG
+3928 LAWTG
-3933 DITIATLK
+3933 DKTIATLK
-3941 TTLQTLAKEDEYL
+3941 TTLQTLPKEKEYL

-3960 DIENIYAVYTDLKYV
+3960 DIEKIYAVYTDLKYV

-3998 LTEPARKGFNF
+3998 LTEPSREGFNF

-4042 EIANPT
+4042 EIADPT
-4048 TASNNKELDFDAQYG
+4048 TATNNKELEFDAQYG
-4063 ASQTITVANV
+4063 ANKEITLADV
-4073 AGSIKNQSSDLS
+4073 AGSIKNQSSDLT
-4085 YSYRWLKEGEEVAGN
+4085 YTYRWLKEGEEVAGN
-4100 VDNII
+4100 VDKIE
-4105 IARNTTANGN
+4105 IARNTTASGN
-4115 YTLEITASLSGYT
+4115 YTLEITASLPGYT

-4223 YNVTENSA
+4223 YNVTANSA
-4231 TFVVKVYEYELTS
+4231 TFEVKIYEYELKAE
-4244 DDVTGLGKFFG
+4244 DVTGLGKFFG
-4255 EEDPDPNSI
+4255 EEDPKPISI

-4291 NYEVEVASISPTG
+4291 NYEVEVASFSSTG

-4322 EGKLNITF
+4322 EGRLNITF
-4330 DSPEALTKVYNGAQ
+4330 DSPEALTKVYNGA
-4344 STISTTFSDG
+4344 ISSISVTFDREDQ
-4354 KWTLTI
+4354 KWTLSISDSASTT
-4360 GDGQESVSSGLTLKV
+4360 VSSGLTLKV

-4386 IALEYAFTGISFTF
+4386 IALENAFTGISFTF
-4400 GEGVIAKNVNSYP
+4400 GEGVSAKNANTYP

-4447 GITKEFDTTKAFSQQ
+4447 GITKKFDTTKTFSQQ
-4462 INGVGGEKVTVTGQF
+4462 INGVGEEKVTVTGQF

-4484 DIELNSVAILARETD
+4484 DIELNSVAILASETG

-4508 IQKGSITPS
+4508 IQTGSITPS
-4517 SETEFTFTAGEN
+4517 NEANFDFAAGVDE
-4529 QFTYGDLRAD
+4529 FTYGDLRAD

-4555 IGGDYTGAIEA
+4555 IGSDYTGAIEA
-4566 GYAQITSAEYGTKT
+4566 GYAQITSADYGTKT

-4600 ANYAQL
+4600 ENYAQL
-4606 ASGKTFEVSISIAKR
+4606 ASGKTFEVSISITPK
-4621 ALDLSGTQISKEYDK
+4621 ALDLSGTQISKEYDQ

-4665 FENSSVAD
+4665 FENASVAD
-4673 GKKISIVLKG
+4673 DKKISIVLKG
-4683 NDKDN
+4683 NDKGN
-4688 YSVAEEDMPK
+4688 YSVADEDMPK

-4714 LLNRDFSSITSVD
+4714 LLDRDFSSITSVD

-4763 TPNGWYYLSGEDY
+4763 TPSGWYYLSGEEY

-4782 NMQSVLDGAFDNNK
+4782 NMQSVLDGAFGNNK
-4796 TVTIY
+4796 AVTIY

-4830 VDNKDGTYSVN
+4830 VDNKDDTYTIN

-4878 NNGQATIPQIRT
+4878 NDGQATISQIRT
-4890 GGTITISMAEIMI
+4890 GGTITITMEEIMI

-4911 PAFVDEVII
+4911 PAFVDEVTV
-4920 SGEDWTDY
+4920 SGDSWKDFE
-4928 AESIAYNDAGV
+4928 ESIAYNSADTK
-4939 QASTFLPQWNA
+4939 ASTFLPQWSA
-4950 PEGTYNF
+4950 PAGTYNF
-4957 AGYTYGEGTQVAEQT
+4957 AGYTYGEGSTSVAEQT
-4972 LKAIVDSLGQV
+4972 LQDIVGQA
-4983 NEDVNISFTASWTG
+4983 NKDVNISFTASWTG

-5017 IDDLVFGQELNFEF
+5017 IDNLVFGQELDFDF

-5041 IWNTSADGQGRVYER
+5041 IWNTSADGEGRVYGK
-5056 GSFLQDIGTLS
+5056 GSYLQDVGTLS
-5067 GDNYVLELYT
+5067 QDVYVLELYT
-5077 VWANKT
+5077 VWANRT
-5083 STLTITV
+5083 STLTINV

-5099 GRSEVTPEN
+5099 GRDEVTPEN
-5108 NKFELEFGVDSL
+5108 KTFELEYGVDSL
-5120 TITITLNAGYE
+5120 IITVTLNAGYE
-5131 LAYTY
+5131 LSYDY
-5136 PENASN
+5136 PEEASN

-5205 TFAPTKGYSFVEGQ
+5205 TFAPTKGYSFVDGQ
-5219 STISLSGRGKIQSAY
+5219 STISLSGRGKIQSTY
-5234 QDGKVTVTWSDFTGD
+5234 QAGKVTVTWSDFTGD

-5299 VVNLRYGYHNA
+5299 VINLRYGYHNA
-5310 TLSLPEGITAS
+5310 SLTLPEGIT

-5373 VGSDEVVTMKFGS
+5373 VGSDDVVTMKFGS
-5386 SQGFTANASEGY
+5386 SHGFTATASEGY

-5422 SVREY
+5422 SAREY
-5427 LENNLTEGVLQL
+5427 LENNLTDGVLQL

-5523 VKADEDGS
+5523 VQPDEDGS

-5649 NEISRTATE
+5649 NEISRTANE

-5725 SANASFTINI
+5725 SAKASFTINI

-5744 SDGIATSINEGLADK
+5744 SDGIATSISEGLADK

-5777 VKVDIDSIDSNGEII
+5777 VKVDVNSIDSNGEII
-5792 IYVTPKVYNLNFV
+5792 IYVTPKIYNLNFV
-5805 SEGEV
+5805 SEGKV

-5844 YYTYEEGQGTRYVK
+5844 YYTYEEGQGTRYVN

-5873 YNWNGTTYVVSSNF
+5873 YSWNGTTYVVSSNF

-5912 PPELKGLVEIS
+5912 PPELEGLVEIS

-5962 GFTFVKWVVNR
+5962 GFTFVKWIVNR

-5982 EEINYLSEPG
+5982 EEINYISEPG

-6030 PSNDISLVAT
+6030 PSEDISLVAT

-6204 DDSQSIENAGI
+6204 DDSQSTENAGS

-6284 EIQTSILNEFKPD
+6284 EIQTSILNQFKPD

-6360 LVDNLDMA
+6360 LVDNLDMT

>member
-1 MKKLL
+1 
-6 TRGLYVFAIMLFA
+6 MLFA
-19 VGGVFMFNLN
+19 VGGIFMFNLN
-29 SSTKMGEIETE
+29 SSTKIGEIETE

-50 DQANTW
+50 DKADTW

-69 FTTQTYFGETVNVI
+69 FTTQTYFGKPVNVI
-83 DSAEDLAALSYY
+83 DSAEDLAALSFY
-95 VQSGNATYASAYYL
+95 VQSGNTTYASAYYL
-109 VTKDINLIGKLWTP
+109 VTADINLIGKLWTP

-164 TGSLVDVVVD
+164 TGSLVDMVVD

-189 LAGRLSATAEVLNCY
+189 LAGHLSATAEVLNCY

-217 TATSG
+217 TAISG

-259 RYVVQYRVTESNAR
+259 RYVVQYKVTAGNAR

-290 KTKVVKVAVENY
+290 QTKVVKVALEGVNGTIGEVN
-302 NSTSATA
+302 
-309 VEAFAF
+309 AFAF
-315 SDNIPVLR
+315 SNNIPVLR

-338 EYRARTPFSS
+338 EYRASIS
-348 SLGTGLV
+348 QNSVSKGLV
-355 TTITFSKLSTSLTIN
+355 NTITFSKVSTSLTIN

-376 YNGTPKTKTATY
+376 DNGAPKTKTATY
-388 AVPYDRPWKQ
+388 VVPYDRPWKQ

-403 RTGAFELAGIYKTYN
+403 RTGAFDLEGIYK
-418 ANAANEDSKFTNPF
+418 ESSCTNKF

-443 GTATLYLKWKANT
+443 GTATLYLKWTAKT
-456 HTMNF
+456 HTMTL
-461 NIGWSGADG
+461 NIGWSGADN

-480 TSPQSPFV
+480 TPPQSPFV

-499 QPTTSAGRYLYSAN
+499 NPTSSAGRYLYSAS

-521 LIKIEFWLK
+521 IIKMEFWLK

-542 IVNGGGTINTTSPGV
+542 IVNGGGTISTTSPGV
-557 QTSFPAEN
+557 QTSFRAEN

-576 VKGARVSSGN
+576 VKGTRVASGN

-751 NTNNGNTFDEQGL
+751 NTNNGNNFDEQGL

-771 GILSLTAKP
+771 GLLSLTAKP
-780 NTSTKTGEVTFRVS
+780 STSTNTGEVTFRVT

-805 ISDGE
+805 ISDGDN
-810 KTWTINKTNNPN
+810 TWTINKTNDPN
-822 DDDDYTYVWSTNNN
+822 DDNDYTYVWSTNSN

-861 YSLTGSVTIDDDP
+861 YSLTGSVTIDGGA
-874 PSTDFAGYTLVFSKT
+874 PSSDFAGYTLVFSKT
-889 ENDFSDTITKAMPG
+889 ENDFTSPITKAMPG
-903 DKIYWKLTMPNND
+903 DKIYWKLTMTNNL
-916 YTKRIAFEKVTVTNG
+916 YTKRIAFSGVTVTNG
-931 ASATNSTYEDFTI
+931 ASATNSTYENFTI
-944 SGSFTVGTADPEVA
+944 DGSFTAGTSDVSVN
-958 VAFTTVELEF
+958 VAFNTVTLTF
-968 IPSTNTMYI
+968 TPSTNSMYI
-977 DDFNGEG
+977 DNFNGEG
-984 SKVFVDTNVTNT
+984 SEVFIETNDPINKIGETALT
-996 IEGSLSATG
+996 ATG
-1005 DQGEYTVNVSTLT
+1005 HQGEYTVNVSTLT

-1032 LENGDTKLGGL
+1032 IQNGETQVVGRVFGADEGPEAFFNDLFKQDKFLG
-1043 FGENEAP
+1043 
-1050 ATFFGNI
+1050 
-1057 FSQDEFLSAVS
+1057 AVS

-1082 KTITVTGAFAET
+1082 KTITVTGAFAES
-1094 DGLALS
+1094 DGLKLS
-1100 NDSGAT
+1100 NDGGNTSVE
-1106 WNGGEY
+1106 NGGWSGGDY
-1112 TLSNTYYFIHNFSI
+1112 NLAGKYYFDHR
-1126 DDEVYNFSIDISS
+1126 DFSIDISS
-1139 IKENMR
+1139 IKANMR
-1145 KAGYEEATG
+1145 KAGYEQATG

-1169 APTNYGLAINNGA
+1169 APVNYGLAINNGA

-1270 DTPSIGHQFSGF
+1270 DTPSIGHQFSSF

-1305 LELDASLFNTLV
+1305 LKLDISLFNTLV

-1330 AETNQVA
+1330 AKTNQKA
-1337 STYKIYLGYDGSA
+1337 STYKIYLGYEGGAKGDA
-1350 EILVDTVGLAS
+1350 ETVDVVGLQQ
-1361 DDEGYYVTVT
+1361 DNDGYYVTVT
-1371 YGKNADALASFTTKI
+1371 YGTNADALASFTSRI

-1406 YATYDEESGAWTYEM
+1406 YATYDEESGTWSYAM
-1421 FSPEPAEDTTVY
+1421 FRPEPAEDTTVY
-1433 AVWQVNDEKYVSATL
+1433 AVWQVKDEKYVSATL
-1448 QGFTPYFNE
+1448 EGFTPYFNE

-1467 YKGEQKEEN
+1467 LAGEN
-1476 EIANGT
+1476 EIGNGT
-1482 TAVGNG
+1482 TPVGNG
-1488 DTITS
+1488 ETITK
-1493 VIIALSGTE
+1493 VTITFADGTE
-1502 SNAAEGFTNGRQ
+1502 FDPEVDQEVFQNGRQ
-1514 IVLTNVAAEQEYIMI
+1514 VALKDVRGEKTYIMI
-1529 VTIADSLS
+1529 VTITDTLS

-1543 NDTYTIKSDPA
+1543 NEGYTYQIRSNTA
-1554 SGNILANGIVIND
+1554 SGNILANAIVINN

-1577 SKVAETENSVRG
+1577 SKVAETANSVRG
-1589 TLAFEHPVTHE
+1589 TLAFEHAVTH
-1600 GEPVTPT
+1600 GGQPVTPNL
-1607 PKKSVDEATITI
+1607 SVDNATITI
-1619 DGSVFGVAEGLNAI
+1619 GGAEFDVAEGRNAI
-1633 YDFSFDAIQGAN
+1633 YDFNLDATQGAN

-1667 PIIFQ
+1667 PIELQ
-1672 FNMEPE
+1672 FNMDPK

-1684 MDGLYHRAN
+1684 MEDLFHRAN

-1707 VEGNFKFEYS
+1707 VSKFNFNTHYN
-1717 YVRTKGYN
+1717 YVRTN
-1725 VGNYTGDQ
+1725 SDAVASYTANQ
-1733 FEFEGLKVL
+1733 FVIDGLTVS
-1742 IGDSEVTS
+1742 IGDTAVDPK
-1750 TNYTWTVNGTYQIVE
+1750 NYTWTVVGTYNIAK
-1765 SEDVANIFSYDARYL
+1765 SEDVANIFTYDARYL
-1780 TATNGKLNITLN
+1780 TATNGALNVNSGNL
-1792 KELQLAYPDA
+1792 ELTYDDA
-1802 TRIFNVSYKVGN
+1802 TRIFNVSYQVGN
-1814 GAMIAV
+1814 GAKIAV
-1820 QGSQISVADTNGD
+1820 QGSQISVADTSGD

-1852 NADVTFEISTS
+1852 DADVTFEISIS
-1863 GEGGDNLAFLGYFT
+1863 GEDGDNLAFLGYFT
-1877 TAEISVWTS
+1877 TADISVWTS
-1886 GQVAPLDTFTEEAD
+1886 SQVAPLDTFTKEAE
-1900 NVYDLKL
+1900 NVYDLDL
-1907 TTGSSAQQYVA
+1907 TTGSSSQQYVA

-1931 KNNTTIN
+1931 KNNTLIN

-1971 WKISDS
+1971 WRISDS
-1977 TVTASAGEGNQ
+1977 TVTANASEGESNQ

-1994 GSKPVRAIAKW
+1994 GSTPARAIAKW

-2010 VLTVFE
+2010 VLIGGK
-2016 EKIESSAYGGPD
+2016 KIEGSAYGGSDFYD
-2028 YNDFS
+2028 YP
-2033 YTRVATFE
+2033 YTQLVTFE
-2041 NQSDIVTYVFTWRK
+2041 NKSDIVTYVFTWRK

-2074 INGVYTITVT
+2074 INGIYTITVT
-2084 ATYVDANGVQGNSQ
+2084 ATYVDANGVQGSNTQ
-2098 IQTSEPAQFEF
+2098 TQTSEPAQFEF
-2109 AIYKRELHSFAFDME
+2109 AIYKRELHSFAFNME
-2124 KTQLELDNLV
+2124 KTQLNLANLV

-2148 YMYDEHFPN
+2148 YMYDEHHPN
-2157 DGQDFWV
+2157 DSDELYVG
-2164 DVSLK
+2164 VSLK
-2169 DILDNLPA
+2169 DLLDNLPP
-2177 NNPMAWI
+2177 NNPREWI

-2203 YTISVKVG
+2203 YKISVKVG
-2211 LYGFDLRD
+2211 PYGFDLRD

-2233 VLSQSDVEDLTKEF
+2233 TLTQKDVEGLTKEF

-2262 GESVPITLTREAG
+2262 GESVPITLTRKAG
-2275 ESVGNHPFDKA
+2275 ESVGQHKFISA

-2299 GLYFEITPST
+2299 ELYFEITPST
-2309 YMLQVSLDSALTY
+2309 YKLQVSLDSALTY
-2322 TYNQKAVATVEA
+2322 TYNKLAVTSITA
-2334 DYIAES
+2334 DYVEES

-2351 LFAYDQDRTLLA
+2351 LFAYSEDHTLLA

-2398 GSYGLDDIGGQSETY
+2398 GSYGLDDIGGESKTY
-2413 EKGAEFAG
+2413 KKGAEFAG
-2421 SVPQE
+2421 SVPQA

-2436 KITKATKE
+2436 KVTKATKE
-2444 YDKQAYST
+2444 YDGQAYST
-2452 WSSSGTNEGLVVEFD
+2452 WSSTGTNEGLVVEFD

-2482 AMGTHQSSAFFTEYY
+2482 AMGTHQSSSFFTEYY

-2537 ELRLDQELSYVYGQ
+2537 ELKLDQELSYVYGE
-2551 ITTNNKYV
+2551 ITTNNKYI

-2565 YEHIKFVFTED
+2565 YDHIKFVFTED

-2590 LPEITDATTSTGGAF
+2590 LLEITDATTSTGGAF

-2618 KEYTLG
+2618 QEYTLG
-2624 LAETNW
+2624 LAESNW
-2630 DDEKRAFAELFIKFL
+2630 NDEKRAFAELLIKYL
-2645 SAWDPSAVP
+2645 SAWEDDPSTVP
-2654 GDLDTAIDSAIE
+2654 DPDTAIDSVIE
-2666 LLDKEF
+2666 MLDKEF

-2683 FDITQKE
+2683 FDITKKE

-2701 EYDGNKN
+2701 EYDGNKD

-2714 NAQVGT
+2714 NARVGT

-2735 IVTISGEY
+2735 IVTISGNY
-2743 DSSEIGARTL
+2743 DSDEIGARTL
-2753 TLTPGGADGG
+2753 SLTPGGDDGD
-2763 NYKLTNIPAG
+2763 NYTLTSIPAG

-2778 EFDFTGHLDTEDWV
+2778 EFNFTGHFDTKKDWV

-2799 KDNSFKAVYGGDY
+2799 IDNSFKAVYGGDY

-2831 TQTGWTFTDDSGELE
+2831 EQTGWTFTDDSGELA
-2846 VSVENAEKLVE
+2846 VNVENAEKLVE

-2865 LTLNAVWSQDDV
+2865 LTLNAVWSQKNV
-2877 TITVNYNQAQGSVS
+2877 TITVNYNKAQGSVS
-2891 GESVQASYSVLYFTG
+2891 GEGVQAPYSVPYFTG
-2906 SLKLSVTANG
+2906 SLTLSVTANN
-2916 GYFFEDFIVKE
+2916 GYFFEDFTVKE
-2927 SGKAEAEATGQN
+2927 SGKAEAEPSGQK
-2939 TKTGTIT
+2939 TKTGRIT
-2946 LSKITDNITV
+2946 LSKITDDITV

-2987 DAHTFNKNTLTDTVA
+2987 DAHTFNKNTLTGTVA

-3022 EFGENVGEK
+3022 EFGENVDEK

-3074 THNNATITSVKVG
+3074 THNNATITSVMVG
-3087 DETIVGEGDRYT
+3087 DEEIKEIGDKYT

-3114 GYKFSSASLDGKAE
+3114 GYKFSSASLEGKADNTTP
-3128 GTKPANTGKRTNVSV
+3128 GNIGSRTKASV

-3165 INTVANVEPYS
+3165 INTVANVQSYS

-3182 NIQYQINH
+3182 NIQYQINY
-3190 TDLTSEVAIN
+3190 TDLTSEEVAIN

-3214 NQTGWTY
+3214 NQTGWSY
-3221 GEEEITLTDK
+3221 GKGGQSVELNE
-3231 LLEFVKSIYASENS
+3231 LLLDFIKSTYASENP
-3245 LEEGAL
+3245 LEESAM
-3251 LDGDFTLSQNLV
+3251 LDGDYTLKKSLIAV
-3263 AEWTAVEYTI
+3263 WTAVEYTI
-3273 TLADP
+3273 TLDDP
-3278 EGIAT
+3278 QGIAT
-3283 DLPQGTIT
+3283 DLPQESIT
-3291 VSYGQPISGLKE
+3291 VSYGQPINGLVA
-3303 LSPNTGHTGWVNS
+3303 LSPNAEHVGWENS
-3316 WNTEKDGNGTTYQ
+3316 WNTAEKGNGTTYQ
-3329 NGDNFQTPSTVLEGE
+3329 NGDNFQTPNTSVSDGATTATSTI
-3344 TKAEATLYAVWTQGE
+3344 YAVWTQGE
-3359 FTLTITHDDK
+3359 FTLTITHDDE

-3381 AGSAE
+3381 AGAAA

-3405 IDETQTNAGDSGLTI
+3405 IDEDKTRASAGDSGLTI
-3420 SFSGDQIMVA
+3420 SVNGDQILVA
-3430 NMTGN
+3430 NMTDD

-3442 NIVTKEET
+3442 NIVSKPET

-3456 LINNIEEVTGAQE
+3456 LRNGVESVSGAQQDK
-3469 DNGKYYVNID
+3469 DNGTYYVNID
-3479 YLQAYNDTALSS
+3479 YRQAFNDTALSS
-3491 LVFTRSGYTPS
+3491 LVFTRTGYTPDKI
-3502 RLMLGETPIATYEN
+3502 MLGEKTIATYAD
-3516 GAWTVVG
+3516 GAWSVVS

-3529 TDSTIDVEWT
+3529 TDSTIDVTWT
-3539 RNDGYYTVTMEDQQ
+3539 LDSDYYVATMEDQK
-3553 NSLTYSAQDQ
+3553 NNITYSAQDQ
-3563 TVANGKVTVGGVDYT
+3563 TVANGKVTVGGVAYNLED
-3578 LGAILDNGDIY
+3578 ILPNGDIR
-3589 VRYFFERE
+3589 VRYFFERD
-3597 GGSQTAD
+3597 GGSQTAN

-3623 LEIRDGVTNELVQLA
+3623 LEIRDGVTNELVQIP
-3638 SDWAQLTISQA
+3638 SDWAQFTISEA
-3649 EMSWSKDSFTSY
+3649 EMSWSKGSFTSY
-3661 YSGTRDF
+3661 YSGTSNF
-3668 YNAEENGDMGHALIG
+3668 YATTPDEDMGHALIG
-3683 KNQVTDATF
+3683 DATVKDATF
-3692 GRVIFT
+3692 GRVVFT
-3698 GSDYNVGSG
+3698 GSDYNIGSG

-3716 TADLVANYSNIQGDS
+3716 TADLAKNYSNIQGGS
-3731 TSGYYLALTGAGQIV
+3731 TSGYYLALTGAGEIV

-3751 FAITGGGFQTG
+3751 FAINGGGFETG
-3762 TNHEIVFSGVGSD
+3762 SQHEIVFDSVASTGVS
-3775 EVTTTSGVPLDPFT
+3775 TTSGVPLDAFT

-3823 KDNFTWTATGS
+3823 KDNFIWNGTGS

-3849 VLSTGEDLTDAQN
+3849 VLSTDEDLTDAQN

-3880 SAFYNHVVDGSAVFT
+3880 SAFYNHVVEGSAVFT
-3895 ISGNRS
+3895 ISGNGS
-3901 GSVVIALGAGINIS
+3901 ESVVIALGAGINIS

-3933 DITIATLK
+3933 DKTIATLK
-3941 TTLQTLAKEDEYL
+3941 TTLQTLPKEDEYL

-3960 DIENIYAVYTDLKYV
+3960 DIDIEKIYAVYTDLKYV

-3998 LTEPARKGFNF
+3998 LTEPAREGFNF

-4048 TASNNKELDFDAQYG
+4048 TASNNKELEFDAQYG
-4063 ASQTITVANV
+4063 ANEEITLADV
-4073 AGSIKNQSSDLS
+4073 AGSITNQSRDLT
-4085 YSYRWLKEGEEVAGN
+4085 YTYRWLKDNGEIAGN
-4100 VDNII
+4100 VDNIS
-4105 IARNTTANGN
+4105 IARNTTASGN
-4115 YTLEITASLSGYT
+4115 YTLEITASLPGYT

-4134 NFTVKINKI
+4134 NFTVTINKI

-4170 TVGSGEA
+4170 TVGSGK
-4177 EETPYTISSH
+4177 ETPYTISSH

-4192 FWFEVRLGSEEV
+4192 FWFEISLSSEEV
-4204 GQIFNVGTYTIT
+4204 SQIFNAGTYTIT

-4223 YNVTENSA
+4223 YNVTANSA
-4231 TFVVKVYEYELTS
+4231 TFVVKVYGYELTS

-4255 EEDPDPNSI
+4255 EEDPDPI
-4264 TKVFEFGADNTES
+4264 TVTKVFTFGADNTES
-4277 VQVNFTRT
+4277 VQINFTRVED
-4285 TGETVG
+4285 GEAVG
-4291 NYEVEVASISPTG
+4291 TYEVQVASISPTG
-4304 NYSITAPEGNDFF
+4304 NYSITAPKGNDFF

-4322 EGKLNITF
+4322 EGRLNITF

-4354 KWTLTI
+4354 KWTLSISDSASTT
-4360 GDGQESVSSGLTLKV
+4360 VSSGLTLKV

-4386 IALEYAFTGISFTF
+4386 IALENAFTGISFTF
-4400 GEGVIAKNVNSYP
+4400 GEGVIAKNANTYP

-4447 GITKEFDTTKAFSQQ
+4447 GITKEFDRKNSFSQA
-4462 INGVGGEKVTVTGQF
+4462 ISGVGGERVTVTGQF
-4477 AKETVGS
+4477 AQVTVGS
-4484 DIELNSVAILARETD
+4484 DIELNSVAILATETD

-4508 IQKGSITPS
+4508 IQTGSITPS
-4517 SETEFTFTAGEN
+4517 SEANFDFIAGEDE
-4529 QFTYGDLRAD
+4529 FTYGDLRAD

-4549 GAYVFT
+4549 GEGSRFT
-4555 IGGDYTGAIEA
+4555 IGVNYTGAIEE
-4566 GYAQITSAEYGTKT
+4566 GYAQITSADYGTKT
-4580 VSKGGYL
+4580 VSTGGYL

-4600 ANYAQL
+4600 ENYAQL
-4606 ASGKTFEVSISIAKR
+4606 ASGKTFDVSISIAKR
-4621 ALDLSGTQISKEYDK
+4621 ALDLSGTQISKEYDQ

-4650 NLSGDDVTVDESASK
+4650 NLPGDDVTVDESASK
-4665 FENSSVAD
+4665 FENASVAD
-4673 GKKISIVLKG
+4673 DKKINIELKG

-4688 YSVAEEDMPK
+4688 YSLAEEAMPK
-4698 GNITPNS
+4698 GNITPSS
-4705 INITVDGTT
+4705 INIKVDGTT
-4714 LLNRDFSSITSVD
+4714 LLDRDFSSITSVD
-4727 GGKVNIPS
+4727 GEKVNIPS

-4763 TPNGWYYLSGEDY
+4763 TPSGWYYLSGEEY

-4782 NMQSVLDGAFDNNK
+4782 NMQSVLNGAFDNNK
-4796 TVTIY
+4796 AVTIY

-4878 NNGQATIPQIRT
+4878 NDGQAKISQIRT

-4911 PAFVDEVII
+4911 PAFVDEVTL
-4920 SGEDWTDY
+4920 SGEGWDDY
-4928 AESIAYNDAGV
+4928 AQSIAYNDAGV
-4939 QASTFLPQWNA
+4939 QASTFLPQWSA

-4957 AGYTYGEGTQVAEQT
+4957 AGYTYGEGSTSVAGQT
-4972 LKAIVDSLGQV
+4972 LKEIVGQA

-5017 IDDLVFGQELNFEF
+5017 IDNLVFGQELDFEF

-5041 IWNTSADGQGRVYER
+5041 IWNTSADGEGRVYGK
-5056 GSFLQDIGTLS
+5056 GSYLQDVGTLS
-5067 GDNYVLELYT
+5067 QDVYVLELYT
-5077 VWANKT
+5077 VWANRT
-5083 STLTITV
+5083 STLTINV

-5099 GRSEVTPEN
+5099 GRDEVTPEN
-5108 NKFELEFGVDSL
+5108 KTFELEYGVDSL
-5120 TITITLNAGYE
+5120 IITITLKAGYE

-5180 TVEKVNSGTQGTGVV
+5180 IVKEVTSGTQGIGVV

-5205 TFAPTKGYSFVEGQ
+5205 TFAPTKGYSFVDGQ
-5219 STISLSGRGKIQSAY
+5219 STISLSGHGKIQSTY

-5310 TLSLPEGITAS
+5310 SLTLPEGITAS

-5422 SVREY
+5422 SAREY

-5513 QPVEDAWTKY
+5513 QPVENAWTKY
-5523 VKADEDGS
+5523 VQADEDGS

-5579 LLTNEEGEVV
+5579 LLTNEDGEVV

-5634 FIDTDIIPGMPNAVI
+5634 FIGKDIIPGMPDAVI
-5649 NEISRTATE
+5649 NEISRTANE

-5725 SANASFTINI
+5725 SAKASFTINI

-5744 SDGIATSINEGLADK
+5744 SDGIATSISEGLADK
-5759 VTFGE
+5759 VAFGE

-5777 VKVDIDSIDSNGEII
+5777 VKVDVDSIDSNGEII

-5819 GQIFSIPQDVLS
+5819 GQTFSIPQDVLS
-5831 KILVEREGFSLLG
+5831 KILVEREGYSLLG
-5844 YYTYEEGQGTRYVK
+5844 YYVYEEGQGTRYVN

-5873 YNWNGTTYVVSSNF
+5873 YSWNGTTYVVSSNF

-5962 GFTFVKWVVNR
+5962 GFTFVKWIVNR

-5982 EEINYLSEPG
+5982 EEINYISEPG
-5992 NVTITAVYRLN
+5992 NVTISAVYRLN

-6011 GTVAL
+6011 GTVSL
-6016 WQAGSNL
+6016 WQDRTNL

-6030 PSNDISLVAT
+6030 PSEDISLVAT

-6074 TYTFTPSLQ
+6074 TYTFKPSLQ

-6204 DDSQSIENAGI
+6204 DDSQSTENAGS

-6360 LVDNLDMA
+6360 LVDNLDMT